1 MDFVRLTVIDG
12 SSGLATMIPMDD
24 YAEAIR
30 GRSPEM
36 AFVALEHLYRA
47 ALDKKLEN
55 SDSAGS
61 YNVAVIEYM
70 NHTLAAAEE
79 FKLDFLEFWKVPS
92 LASIKGYYDRF
103 QDFTTAVDYFKV
115 RVQIHNARGEYQFS
129 VALDPAD
136 KNKIR
141 HFVQQI
147 KEIIDNS
154 PLDQSK
160 KEKLFN
166 LINKFLAEVD
176 RDRTSWQAFAAMVI
190 AISHLGGDA
199 AKELEP
205 LRKFIDSI
213 SRLLGR
219 AKEFEDSA
227 PQLPPP
233 TIPRKL
239 PPPEKPESDEEI
251 PF

>member
-1 MDFVRLTVIDG
+1 
-12 SSGLATMIPMDD
+12 MIPMDD

-30 GRSPEM
+30 GRSAEM
-36 AFVALEHLYRA
+36 AFVALENRYRA
-47 ALDKKLEN
+47 ALDQKLER
-55 SDSAGS
+55 SESAGS
-61 YNVAVIEYM
+61 YNAAVIEYM
-70 NHTLAAAEE
+70 NHTLAAAEA
-79 FKLDFLEFWKVPS
+79 FNLDFLEFWKVPS
-92 LASIKGYYDRF
+92 VVSIKGYYDRF
-103 QDFTTAVDYFKV
+103 QDFTSPVDYFKV

-141 HFVQQI
+141 HFVEQI

-160 KEKLFN
+160 KERLFH
-166 LINKFLAEVD
+166 LINAFLAEVD

-190 AISHLGGDA
+190 AITHLGGDA

-205 LRKFIDSI
+205 VRKFIDSI

-219 AKEFEDSA
+219 AKEFEDNA

-239 PPPEKPESDEEI
+239 PAPQKPKTDEEI